1 MAQPLLRPA
10 GILEDEYGLEL
21 VTLDIL
27 CLQKYGHTYID
38 WDSEALKL
46 ELMEDFG
53 KLGDMTWERIQAARI
68 LHKNDIFWKEWEVFE
83 KVTAAIIGEHPI
95 FSYSQPPD
103 ADEIAVA
110 LDTAAK
116 VADNNYSEDVKGY
129 IAAACLADGMWYL
142 DDPLDVAL
150 DALLEHDRKKG
161 IERDFELVA
170 SKLQKTDTYIDPP
183 ESAIDIQVNH
193 VLGVNAALKEQRS
206 RVAKQLAML
215 PRLVNS

>member
-1 MAQPLLRPA
+1 VAQPLLRPA

-53 KLGDMTWERIQAARI
+53 TIGDMTWERIQAARI
-68 LHKNDIFWKEWEVFE
+68 LHNNDIFWKEWEVFE

-95 FSYSQPPD
+95 FSYTQPPD
-103 ADEIAVA
+103 ADEIAIA
-110 LDTAAK
+110 LDTASR
-116 VADNNYSEDVKGY
+116 VSNNEYSDEVCGY
-129 IAAACLADGMWYL
+129 IAAACLNDGMWYL
-142 DDPLDVAL
+142 DDSLDIAL

-170 SKLQKTDTYIDPP
+170 SKLQTTDSYIDSP
-183 ESAIDIQVNH
+183 ESAIDVQVNH
-193 VLGVNAALKEQRS
+193 VLGVRKALKEQRA
-206 RVAKQLAML
+206 RIKGQLLTL
-215 PRLVNS
+215 PSLVR